1 MPSGACPPMKPVP
14 VVVYLLVAVLAGC
27 GEKGTALTGIHSNPP
42 KTMSSACS
50 YQQSPSRVTVR
61 RSGSSPLATTINNPV
76 LAQQLLA
83 AVCGLSPAQSTTQ
96 PRPSAALYHLNF
108 WMQGQSVAKV
118 VAEVAPP
125 HQAFYDSDFAT
136 GYQTKQQFWS
146 LLARGLDV
154 PQSQLFP
161 R

>member
-1 MPSGACPPMKPVP
+1 MRHLSILALPV
-14 VVVYLLVAVLAGC
+14 LLAASGC
-27 GEKGTALTGIHSNPP
+27 GQAGTALTSVHSNPP
-42 KTMSSACS
+42 QTMSSACS

-61 RSGSSPLATTINNPV
+61 RSGSSPLTMAINNPV

-83 AVCGLSPAQSTTQ
+83 ATCGLSPAQSTTLPGQ
-96 PRPSAALYHLNF
+96 SAALYHLNF
-108 WMQGQSVAKV
+108 WMQGQSVVKV

-146 LLARGLDV
+146 LLARGLHV
-154 PQSQLFP
+154 SQSQLFP